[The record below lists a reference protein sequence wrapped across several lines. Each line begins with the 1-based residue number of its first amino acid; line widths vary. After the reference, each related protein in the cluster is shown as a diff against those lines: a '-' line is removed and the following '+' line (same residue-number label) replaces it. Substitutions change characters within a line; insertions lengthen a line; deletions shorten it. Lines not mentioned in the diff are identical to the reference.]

1 MFGRSVAAHRRK
13 AGLTQDE
20 LAARTG
26 VSVRGIRDLEAGR
39 VARPRASTVR
49 LLADAFRLAGGERER
64 FLRDADPAPAPAA
77 APQRGPRQLP
87 LDIADFSGRHG
98 ELSRL
103 DEVVGSSG
111 GRPATVVLSAVAGMA
126 GVGKT
131 ALALHWA
138 HRVRGDYPDG
148 QLYVN
153 LRGFDAAESVADA
166 SDVLRAFLQALEVPP
181 GRIPSGL
188 DERAALYRTVLGD
201 KRVLVVLDNAR
212 DEEQVRPLLP
222 AAGGCA
228 VVVTSRD
235 RMAGLVAAQGARPV
249 LLDVLSEQEA
259 WALLTARAGADRVT
273 AEPDAAAEII
283 ACTARLPLALTIA
296 AARIATHPGFPLSTF
311 AAELRAPGRRLDAL
325 ADGDV
330 RRVFSWSYV
339 ACSKEARRL
348 FRLLGLHPGP
358 DLTAGAAAALAGS
371 PEAEVAPLLAELTR
385 LHLLAQHRPG
395 RFAFHD
401 LLRAYASE
409 LARSAEDDEEL
420 TAARLRMYDHYL
432 RSACAAGEALQPQ
445 WLKVP
450 MPAGAPALPMTQV
463 EATAWFTAEDR
474 VLPGILRS
482 AAGTGA
488 DAYPWRLAAC
498 LVCFYAPGARWSE
511 SAPLQR
517 LALTTAVRS
526 GDVLGEATARRLLA
540 RADSRTGRLAD
551 ADAGMRAARDLYAGL
566 GDVLGEA
573 QAEHNLSEIALQSE
587 RAPDA
592 IGHARRAV
600 ELYRRGGYQAG
611 LARALNAVGWVAA
624 NMGDYDETIVNCR
637 EALDIQQSSGDL
649 NGQAATTDSLAV
661 AYEARGDVR
670 LAATMYERSAALFH
684 RSGDRFH
691 EAEVLNHAGS
701 AHHELGDADAAGRCW
716 QEALEIYREIGSH
729 AAEEVE
735 RNLSRLRAG
744 RSSR

>member
-1 MFGRSVAAHRRK
+1 M
-13 AGLTQDE
+13 
-20 LAARTG
+20 
-26 VSVRGIRDLEAGR
+26 
-39 VARPRASTVR
+39 
-49 LLADAFRLAGGERER
+49 
-64 FLRDADPAPAPAA
+64 
-77 APQRGPRQLP
+77 
-87 LDIADFSGRHG
+87 
-98 ELSRL
+98 
-103 DEVVGSSG
+103 
-111 GRPATVVLSAVAGMA
+111 
-126 GVGKT
+126 
-131 ALALHWA
+131 
-138 HRVRGDYPDG
+138 
-148 QLYVN
+148 N

-166 SDVLRAFLQALEVPP
+166 SDVLRAFLQALDVPP

-259 WALLTARAGADRVT
+259 WALLTARAGAGRVT

-311 AAELRAPGRRLDAL
+311 AAELRAPDRRLDAL

-358 DLTAGAAAALAGS
+358 DLTAAAAAALAGS

-409 LARSAEDDEEL
+409 LARSAEDDEDL

-432 RSACAAGEALQPQ
+432 RSAGVAGEALQPQ

-450 MPAGAPALPMTQV
+450 MPFAAPALPVTQI

-482 AAGTGA
+482 AAETGA

-551 ADAGMRAARDLYAGL
+551 ADAGMRAARDLDAGL

-573 QAEHNLSEIALQSE
+573 QTEHNLSEIALQSE

-624 NMGDYDETIVNCR
+624 NMGDYDATIVNCR
-637 EALDIQQSSGDL
+637 EALDIQQASGDQ

-716 QEALEIYREIGSH
+716 QEALEIYQEIGSH
-729 AAEEVE
+729 NAEEVE
-735 RNLSRLRAG
+735 RNLTRLRAG
-744 RSSR
+744 RMTR

>member
-1 MFGRSVAAHRRK
+1 MFGRSVAELRRE
-13 AGLTQDE
+13 AGLTQEE

-26 VSVRGIRDLEAGR
+26 ISVRGIRDVEAGR
-39 VARPRASTVR
+39 VARPRISTVR
-49 LLADAFRLAGGERER
+49 LLADAFRLRGAGRER
-64 FLRDADPAPAPAA
+64 FLRSADAEAPA
-77 APQRGPRQLP
+77 RGPRQLP
-87 LDIADFSGRHG
+87 LDIADFSGRSG

-103 DEVVGSSG
+103 DDVVGGSG
-111 GRPATVVLSAVAGMA
+111 DRPATVVLSAVAGMA

-138 HRVRGDYPDG
+138 HRVRDDYPDG

-153 LRGFDAAESVADA
+153 LRGFDAAESVADP
-166 SDVLRAFLQALEVPP
+166 SDVLRAFLQALDVPP
-181 GRIPSGL
+181 GRIPGTL

-249 LLDVLSEQEA
+249 MLDVLSEAEA
-259 WALLTARAGADRVT
+259 YTLLTARAGAARVA

-283 ACTARLPLALTIA
+283 AYTARLPLALTIA

-311 AAELRAPGRRLDAL
+311 AAELRAPAGPLDAL

-330 RRVFSWSYV
+330 RRVFSWSYL

-358 DLTAGAAAALAGS
+358 DLTVTAAAALADL
-371 PEAEVAPLLAELTR
+371 PEAEAAPLLAELTR

-401 LLRAYASE
+401 LLRAYAGE
-409 LARSAEDDEEL
+409 LARSAEDPDEL

-432 RSACAAGEALQPQ
+432 RHACAAGDALQPQ

-450 MPAGAPALPMTQV
+450 MPAATAAPPMTQA
-463 EATAWFTAEDR
+463 EATAWFTEEDR
-474 VLPGILRS
+474 VLPGILRD
-482 AAGTGA
+482 AADTGA
-488 DAYPWRLAAC
+488 DAYPWRLAAY

-511 SAPLQR
+511 SGPLQR
-517 LALTTAVRS
+517 LALEAATRS
-526 GDVLGEATARRLLA
+526 GDLLGQATARRLLA

-551 ADAGMRAARDLYAGL
+551 ADEGMRTARDLYAGL
-566 GDVLGEA
+566 GDLLGEA
-573 QAEHNLSEIALQSE
+573 QAEHNLSEICLQSD
-587 RAPDA
+587 RPADA
-592 IGHARRAV
+592 IGHSRRAV
-600 ELYRRGGYQAG
+600 ELYRRAGYRAG

-624 NMGDYDETIVNCR
+624 NMGDYDETIVNCS
-637 EALDIQQSSGDL
+637 EALAIQEAGGDL

-661 AYEARGDVR
+661 AYEARGEVA
-670 LAATMYERSAALFH
+670 LAATMYERSAALFQA
-684 RSGDRFH
+684 SGDRFH
-691 EAEVLNHAGS
+691 EAEVLSHAGA
-701 AHHELGDADAAGRCW
+701 AHHDLGNADQAGRCW
-716 QEALEIYREIGSH
+716 QEALDIYREIGSH

-735 RNLSRLRAG
+735 RNLARLRAG
-744 RSSR
+744 RSRR

>member
-1 MFGRSVAAHRRK
+1 MFGRSVAELRRQE
-13 AGLTQDE
+13 GLTQGE
-20 LAARTG
+20 LATRTG
-26 VSVRGIRDLEAGR
+26 ISVRGIRDLEAGR

-49 LLADAFRLAGGERER
+49 LLADAFRLRGAERER
-64 FLRDADPAPAPAA
+64 FLRSA
-77 APQRGPRQLP
+77 APEAPSTGPRQLP
-87 LDIADFSGRHG
+87 LDIADFSGRAG

-103 DEVVGSSG
+103 DDVVGASG
-111 GRPATVVLSAVAGMA
+111 ERPATVVLSAVAGMA

-138 HRVRGDYPDG
+138 HRVRDDYPDG

-153 LRGFDAAESVADA
+153 LRGFDAAESVADP
-166 SDVLRAFLQALEVPP
+166 SDVLRGFLQALDVPP
-181 GRIPSGL
+181 GRIPRSL

-201 KRVLVVLDNAR
+201 RRVLVVLDNAR

-249 LLDVLSEQEA
+249 LLDVLSEAEA

-311 AAELRAPGRRLDAL
+311 AAELRAPDGRLDAL

-330 RRVFSWSYV
+330 RRVFSWSYL

-348 FRLLGLHPGP
+348 FRLLGPHPGP
-358 DLTAGAAAALAGS
+358 DLTASAAAALAGV
-371 PEAEVAPLLAELTR
+371 PVAEVAPLLAELTR

-401 LLRAYASE
+401 LLRAYANE
-409 LARSAEDDEEL
+409 LARSAEDPEDL

-432 RSACAAGEALQPQ
+432 QRACAAGELLQPQ

-450 MPAGAPALPMTQV
+450 MPEPLTGTADRPATHE

-482 AAGTGA
+482 AVETGA
-488 DAYPWRLAAC
+488 DAYPWRLAAY
-498 LVCFYAPGARWSE
+498 LSCFYAPGARWSE
-511 SAPLQR
+511 SGPLQR
-517 LALTTAVRS
+517 LGLTAATRS
-526 GDVLGEATARRLLA
+526 GDVLGQATARRLLA
-540 RADSRTGRLAD
+540 RADSRTGRLAE
-551 ADAGMRAARDLYAGL
+551 ADEGMRAARDLYAGL
-566 GDVLGEA
+566 GDLLGEA
-573 QAEHNLSEIALQSE
+573 QALHNLGEIALQSD
-587 RAPDA
+587 RPADA
-592 IGHARRAV
+592 IGHSRQAV
-600 ELYRRGGYQAG
+600 ALYRQAGYSAG
-611 LARALNAVGWVAA
+611 LARALNAVGWIAA
-624 NMGDYDETIVNCR
+624 NLGEYDETIANCR
-637 EALDIQQSSGDL
+637 EALEIQEAGGDL

-661 AYEARGDVR
+661 AYEARGEVA
-670 LAATMYERSAALFH
+670 LAAEMYERSAALFH

-691 EAEVLNHAGS
+691 EAEVLSHAGS
-701 AHHELGDADAAGRCW
+701 AHHELGHADAAGRCW
-716 QEALEIYREIGSH
+716 QEALEIYQEIGSH
-729 AAEEVE
+729 ASEEVE
-735 RNLSRLRAG
+735 RNLARLRAG
-744 RSSR
+744 RSSS